1 MTKGRVGDLA
11 DAAVGRRRR
20 ALRRKRGTTLIEMV
34 LYLTLVSVVMTFSLG
49 LLREEQVRRERTAF
63 AAELRQ
69 VTSASQ
75 AYVAANYNG
84 LLNTLLNDTPTGQPM
99 IAVQPVST
107 VVSAGFLPQGFAG
120 TSNPQSFVDTLDYSL
135 VMRAVRRSDPGDTTE
150 PIIAKRYP
158 ETVKKEN
165 TTTFALFTPGTPGN
179 PDVFLLPWIDRNPAN
194 DEIDLEVLLVTT
206 GPDPCVIVPAVQ
218 GPRIASQAETM
229 AAGYI
234 TGPGAGKPTDCP
246 ATVTNDP
253 AWDGT
258 FTAAGPFG
266 AWTLP
271 LEPYVDLELDG
282 NPAVQAGRLA
292 SLIALQKRPALS
304 EGAAVAGAGDSA
316 FRCAGVTPN
325 TPQHLACRQSALMY
339 SGITFAAWDSDGNGT
354 PDMRPGLE
362 NVHSIS
368 LAAPAAGSGAQIRN
382 VLSLACGTGGATVS
396 AANEINVDC
405 PSTKLQGL
413 VVSENASFDRDV
425 SVDGAMTVGGAM
437 TAASADVT
445 GNLKL
450 KGEDIEGWLSNSD
463 VYTFPGGNAPVTVPK
478 PVCPTGYSAKMAA
491 SLMSY
496 EATDVRKQEVI
507 STPTGA
513 SWKVDL
519 KLTVGQTPFVLTSG
533 TTEIPNPDGAKLLVQ
548 TWCS

>member
-1 MTKGRVGDLA
+1 MTKGRTGDLA
-11 DAAVGRRRR
+11 DAAMGRRRR

-49 LLREEQVRRERTAF
+49 LLREEQVRRERAAF
-63 AAELRQ
+63 AAELKQ

-75 AYVAANYNG
+75 AYVAANYDG
-84 LLNTLLNDTPTGQPM
+84 LLNTLLNGTAANDPM
-99 IAVQPVST
+99 IAVRPIAE
-107 VVSAGFLPQGFAG
+107 VVAAGFLPQGFAG
-120 TSNPQSFVDTLDYSL
+120 TSNPKSFVDTLNYSL
-135 VMRAVRRSDPGDTTE
+135 VMRAVRRNDEGDLTLPVAERFPDTVDKTPAIFDAGPPETFVPALVDRDPG
-150 PIIAKRYP
+150 
-158 ETVKKEN
+158 
-165 TTTFALFTPGTPGN
+165 
-179 PDVFLLPWIDRNPAN
+179 N

-206 GPDPCVIVPAVQ
+206 GADPCVIVPSVQ

-234 TGPGAGKPTDCP
+234 TGPGAGKPTVCP
-246 ATVTNDP
+246 AAVTNDP
-253 AWDGT
+253 AWDGP

-271 LEPYVDLELDG
+271 LEPYKDLKIG
-282 NPAVQAGRLA
+282 AQPAVQAGRLA

-316 FRCAGVTPN
+316 FRCADVTPN
-325 TPQHLACRQSALMY
+325 TPQHLACRQSGLMF
-339 SGITFAAWDSDGNGT
+339 SGITFAAWDSDGNGS
-354 PDMRPGLE
+354 PDQRPGLE
-362 NVHSIS
+362 EVHSIS
-368 LAAPAAGSGAQIRN
+368 LAAPVAGSGAQIRN
-382 VLSLACGTGGATVS
+382 VLSLACGAGAATAS

-413 VVSENASFDRDV
+413 VVSDNASFNQNV
-425 SVDGAMTVGGAM
+425 TVGGAM
-437 TAASADVT
+437 TAASADVA

-491 SLMSY
+491 SMMSY
-496 EATDVRKQEVI
+496 EATDVRKQQVV
-507 STPTGA
+507 STPVTG
-513 SWKVDL
+513 SWNVDL
-519 KLTVGQTPFVLTSG
+519 ELTVGSPPFNLTGATDTVL
-533 TTEIPNPDGAKLLVQ
+533 NPANAKLLVQ